1 MKIYIASKLF
11 EEDYELLSDNNID
24 YDSWVSNRSIDKE
37 SLILNLKD
45 KDILIGGVDVKV
57 DQEVLDKSSLKMIA
71 NVGDGV
77 SNIDV
82 EYAKSK
88 GIIIT
93 NAPTRDSIASTA
105 EMSLTAILAISRNI
119 VQNDKLMRNHQFQGW
134 SVTGT
139 LGGNQFY
146 GKKLLIVG
154 LGRIGKVLVEMVANF
169 QLEIYYAD
177 PIRYE
182 EFEKKYNLNYVSL
195 EEGLKIADYISLNC
209 DLNKDNNL
217 MIQLPQLQLM
227 KDSAYLINC
236 ARGPLVKEE
245 DLVYA
250 LKNNI
255 IKGAALDVYEFE
267 PKISNELASLDNVVL
282 TPHIGNATDEARREM
297 ANDAVEEALSFIN
310 DKPLRYQV

>member
-1 MKIYIASKLF
+1 MKVYIASKLF
-11 EEDYELLSDNNID
+11 IEDIDYLRKNNID
-24 YDSWVSNRSIDKE
+24 FDYWDNTKSISKVD
-37 SLILNLKD
+37 LIKNLD
-45 KDILIGGVDVKV
+45 NKDILICGIDVDV
-57 DQEVLDKSSLKMIA
+57 DQEVIEKSKLKMIA

-82 EYAKSK
+82 DYAKSK

-93 NAPTRDSIASTA
+93 NAPTLDSIASTA
-105 EMSLTAILAISRNI
+105 EMSLTAILSISRN
-119 VQNDKLMRNHQFQGW
+119 VVNNNELMRNNQFQGW
-134 SVTGT
+134 TVTGT

-169 QLEIYYAD
+169 GLDIYYAD

-182 EFEKKYNLNYVSL
+182 AFEKAHHLTYVEL
-195 EEGLKIADYISLNC
+195 EQGLKLADYVSLNC
-209 DLNKDNNL
+209 DLNKDNYL
-217 MIQLPQLQLM
+217 MIQTKQLEMM

-245 DLVYA
+245 DLVRA
-250 LKNNI
+250 LENNV

-267 PKISNELASLDNVVL
+267 PKISQELANLDNVVL
-282 TPHIGNATDEARREM
+282 TPHIGNATIEARHEM
-297 ANDAVEEALSFIN
+297 AMDAIEETISFIN
-310 DKPLRYQV
+310 NKPLKYQV